1 MNEDFWAQWTTPGTV
16 TYNGPDDF
24 KCQLVPRVGPPDD
37 SGMVR
42 IDAAGIYH
50 ARQFKGGILVTK
62 EEFAKKGVWEDYCGS
77 KFYVWATK
85 HRY

>member
-16 TYNGPDDF
+16 TYSGPDDF
-24 KCQLVPRVGPPDD
+24 KCQLVPRVGPPDA

-50 ARQFKGGILVTK
+50 ARQFKGGILVSK